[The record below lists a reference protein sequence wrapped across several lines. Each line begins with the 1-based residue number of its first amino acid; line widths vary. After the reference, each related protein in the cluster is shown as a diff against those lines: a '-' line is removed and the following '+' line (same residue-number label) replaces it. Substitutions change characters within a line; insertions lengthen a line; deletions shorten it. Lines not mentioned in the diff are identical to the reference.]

1 MSVGAK
7 WFAGVMSCVLALTS
21 CASKPVRD
29 DAALAGKKVEDVGA
43 VKVWHEGEQE
53 AGAKSDPATAATSDG
68 ASDATKKPTEDAA
81 APTAVAAAVAGIK
94 EVFPAVRV
102 DVAKHEVEFDAQVP
116 AYAYVGKDGVV
127 YLEVLVCTR
136 DTREHEAVLV
146 TGARASDVHAAL
158 LMAGLVPGAPGG
170 WEWKEKE
177 LFPILPKGEGVEVML
192 VLERSGAK
200 VEEPIGR
207 WVKNVATGALLE
219 SRAAEGEGF
228 VFAGSGFVTR
238 GGGERYAADGAGTLV
253 GLATFGTETIAWKRV
268 FSPESSVDEPV
279 WAVDRTMQPEAG
291 TKVKVVVRRAKAAP
305 DAK

>member
-1 MSVGAK
+1 MSVATRVLAVVLGGAV
-7 WFAGVMSCVLALTS
+7 ALASCV
-21 CASKPVRD
+21 SKPVRD
-29 DAALAGKKVEDVGA
+29 DHAALAGAKVQDASA
-43 VKVWHEGEQE
+43 VNEWHEGEQE
-53 AGAKSDPATAATSDG
+53 AAGKREAATE
-68 ASDATKKPTEDAA
+68 ATREAITQPAPAGSTSEGNTSRPAPVAKAGKKDVYP
-81 APTAVAAAVAGIK
+81 G
-94 EVFPAVRV
+94 VRV
-102 DVAKHEVEFDAQVP
+102 DVAAHEVEFDAEVP

-177 LFPILPKGEGVEVML
+177 LLPIAPKGEVVEVVL
-192 VLERSGAK
+192 VLERDGKS

-207 WVKNVATGALLE
+207 WVKNLATGSTLE

-238 GGGERYAADGAGTLV
+238 GGGERYAANGAGTLV

-291 TKVKVVVRRAKAAP
+291 TKVKVVVRRAK
-305 DAK
+305 

>member
-1 MSVGAK
+1 MSLAK
-7 WFAGVMSCVLALTS
+7 KLVTAVVSSALVLAS
-21 CASKPVRD
+21 CASKPIRD
-29 DAALAGKKVEDVGA
+29 DEAALAGKKVDDASA

-53 AGAKSDPATAATSDG
+53 AGVKSEP
-68 ASDATKKPTEDAA
+68 AA
-81 APTAVAAAVAGIK
+81 APMSDVGRHASKEVASESATPSAASVATGWK
-94 EVFPAVRV
+94 EVFPFVRV
-102 DVAKHEVEFDAQVP
+102 DAAKHEVEFDAEVP

-136 DTREHEAVLV
+136 DTREHEALLV
-146 TGARASDVHAAL
+146 TGAKASDVHAAL

-177 LFPILPKGEGVEVML
+177 LLPIAPKGESVEVVS
-192 VLERSGAK
+192 VLDRAGVRA
-200 VEEPIGR
+200 EESIGR
-207 WVKNVATGALLE
+207 WVKNLATGALLD

-279 WAVDRTMQPEAG
+279 WAVDRSVQPEAG
-291 TKVKVVVRRAKAAP
+291 TKVKVLVRRAKTAG

>member
-1 MSVGAK
+1 MRAARRLCGVI
-7 WFAGVMSCVLALTS
+7 FAGAVVLAS
-21 CASKPVRD
+21 CAAKPVRD
-29 DAALAGKKVEDVGA
+29 DKPSLAGKRVEDVSA

-53 AGAKSDPATAATSDG
+53 AGVKSDS
-68 ASDATKKPTEDAA
+68 AA
-81 APTAVAAAVAGIK
+81 ASIGDAERQGPQEVGKENANPPAASVATGWK
-94 EVFPAVRV
+94 EVFSFVRV
-102 DVAKHEVEFDAQVP
+102 DATRHEVEFDAEVP

-136 DTREHEAVLV
+136 DTREHEALLV

-177 LFPILPKGEGVEVML
+177 LLPILPKGEGVEVAL
-192 VLERSGAK
+192 VLERAGAK
-200 VEEPIGR
+200 VEESIGR

-219 SRAAEGEGF
+219 AKAAEGEGF

-279 WAVDRTMQPEAG
+279 WAVDRSVQPEAG
-291 TKVKVVVRRAKAAP
+291 TKVKVVVRRARVA
-305 DAK
+305 DNAK